1 MKRTIIG
8 FHLDENGDW
17 VANLDCAHGQHV
29 RHRPPFV
36 SRPWVVSE
44 AGREAMLG
52 AELDCVRCD
61 RMEWP
66 DGCVACRRTPEFD
79 ETTVPAGLRSEHA
92 TRRGVWARIHVI
104 RGVLRYHVGPPIDRS
119 FQVGPASSAVIV
131 PEVRHRVEPEGPVRF
146 FLEFSRAKQAM
157 SASAGIDVVHLRM
170 GRPRGRVN
178 SSDRM
183 RPEALPFESGHTGGG
198 LERPIGR
205 DANVLP
211 TEARNRA
218 MRSFNTT
225 GPVKPDKHYCIPPLA
240 RLDLDEVLRLVHGEK
255 YFVLHA
261 PRQTGKTSTL
271 LALCDLLNGQGYQC
285 VYTTVEGAHTAH
297 EDVERAMRA
306 MLAGLALQARLTL
319 GDHFL
324 NDAWPGILA
333 KSGPDQALSEAL
345 ALWAEAS
352 PKPLVLL
359 IDEIDTLQGD
369 PLLSV
374 LQQLRAGYPMHPD
387 AFPQCVVLCGLR
399 DVRDYRIRS
408 TSSPFNIVAESLRL
422 GDFTQ
427 EETLTLLDQHTE
439 ETGQAFTDDAREA
452 IWTQT
457 LGQPWLVN
465 ALAYETCFKRKAGRD
480 RTRAVS
486 ADDVAE
492 AREALIV
499 RRVTHLD
506 QLADKLRED
515 RVRRVVEPML
525 SGVDERRATNHDIEY
540 VRDLGLIARDKP
552 VRIANPIYA
561 EVVPRELGWILQEEL
576 DLNTTWYVDADDSL
590 NLDRLMEAF
599 QDFFRR
605 HSEHWKNRFMYEEAW
620 PQILLQAYLHRVV
633 NGGGRIE
640 REYGLGR
647 GRVDLLITWPQSLP
661 PEEPGGVR
669 VREYVVECKVAR
681 AGDGLE
687 STVRD
692 GVEQT
697 AGYMARCAA
706 EAGHLVVIDQ
716 REGRSWEEKVFR
728 RQRRSENG
736 VPVEVWGM

>member
-1 MKRTIIG
+1 M
-8 FHLDENGDW
+8 
-17 VANLDCAHGQHV
+17 
-29 RHRPPFV
+29 
-36 SRPWVVSE
+36 
-44 AGREAMLG
+44 
-52 AELDCVRCD
+52 
-61 RMEWP
+61 
-66 DGCVACRRTPEFD
+66 
-79 ETTVPAGLRSEHA
+79 
-92 TRRGVWARIHVI
+92 
-104 RGVLRYHVGPPIDRS
+104 
-119 FQVGPASSAVIV
+119 
-131 PEVRHRVEPEGPVRF
+131 RF
-146 FLEFSRAKQAM
+146 
-157 SASAGIDVVHLRM
+157 
-170 GRPRGRVN
+170 
-178 SSDRM
+178 
-183 RPEALPFESGHTGGG
+183 
-198 LERPIGR
+198 
-205 DANVLP
+205 
-211 TEARNRA
+211 
-218 MRSFNTT
+218 FNTT
-225 GPVKPDKHYCIPPLA
+225 GPVNPADHYCIPPLA
-240 RLDLDEVLRLVHGEK
+240 RFDLDDVLALVRTKK

-261 PRQTGKTSTL
+261 PRQTGKTSSL
-271 LALCDLLNGQGYQC
+271 LALCDLLNGQGYAC
-285 VYTTVEGAHTAH
+285 VYTTVETARTARD
-297 EDVERAMRA
+297 DVEEAMRTV
-306 MLAGLALQARLTL
+306 LSGLGSRARMTL
-319 GDHFL
+319 GDEFL
-324 NDAWPGILA
+324 AREWSRILA
-333 KSGPDQALSEAL
+333 EFGPSGALGEAL
-345 ALWAEAS
+345 TRWSEAS

-374 LQQLRAGYPMHPD
+374 LQQLRAGYPMRPR

-422 GDFTQ
+422 GDFMQ
-427 EETLTLLDQHTE
+427 EETLTLLDQHTG
-439 ETGQAFTDDAREA
+439 ETGQTFTDDAREA

-480 RTRAVS
+480 RSRPIT
-486 ADDVAE
+486 ADDIAE

-525 SGVDERRATNHDIEY
+525 SGADEHAFSNRDIEY

-561 EVVPRELGWILQEEL
+561 EVLPRELGLILQETL

-647 GRVDLLITWPQSLP
+647 GRVDLLIAWPQSLP
-661 PEEPGGVR
+661 PEESGGVR
-669 VREYVVECKVAR
+669 VREYVVECKVVR
-681 AGDGLE
+681 DRDGLE

-716 REGRSWEEKVFR
+716 REGRSWEEKVFHR
-728 RQRRSENG
+728 RHRSQDD
-736 VPVEVWGM
+736 VPVDVWGM

>member
-1 MKRTIIG
+1 
-8 FHLDENGDW
+8 
-17 VANLDCAHGQHV
+17 
-29 RHRPPFV
+29 
-36 SRPWVVSE
+36 
-44 AGREAMLG
+44 
-52 AELDCVRCD
+52 
-61 RMEWP
+61 
-66 DGCVACRRTPEFD
+66 
-79 ETTVPAGLRSEHA
+79 
-92 TRRGVWARIHVI
+92 
-104 RGVLRYHVGPPIDRS
+104 
-119 FQVGPASSAVIV
+119 
-131 PEVRHRVEPEGPVRF
+131 
-146 FLEFSRAKQAM
+146 
-157 SASAGIDVVHLRM
+157 
-170 GRPRGRVN
+170 
-178 SSDRM
+178 
-183 RPEALPFESGHTGGG
+183 
-198 LERPIGR
+198 
-205 DANVLP
+205 
-211 TEARNRA
+211 

-225 GPVKPDKHYCIPPLA
+225 GPVKPDKHYCIPPLE
-240 RLDLDEVLRLVHGEK
+240 RFDLDEVLRLVDGEK

-261 PRQTGKTSTL
+261 PRQTGKTSSL
-271 LALCDLLNGQGYQC
+271 LALCDLLNGQGYAC
-285 VYTTVEGAHTAH
+285 VYTTVETARTARD
-297 EDVERAMRA
+297 DVEEAIRTVLSGLGSRARM
-306 MLAGLALQARLTL
+306 TL
-319 GDHFL
+319 GDEFL
-324 NDAWPGILA
+324 AREWSGILA
-333 KSGPDQALSEAL
+333 EFGPNGALGEAL
-345 ALWAEAS
+345 TRWAEAS
-352 PKPLVLL
+352 AKPLVLL

-369 PLLSV
+369 PLLST
-374 LQQLRAGYPMHPD
+374 LQQLRAGYPMRPA

-408 TSSPFNIVAESLRL
+408 TSSPFNIVAKSLRL

-427 EETLTLLDQHTE
+427 EETLALLDQHTG
-439 ETGQAFTDDAREA
+439 ETGQAFTSQAREA

-465 ALAYETCFKRKAGRD
+465 ALAYETCFESKAGRD
-480 RTRAVS
+480 RSRAVTEE
-486 ADDVAE
+486 DVAE

-506 QLADKLRED
+506 QLADKLGEE

-525 SGVDERRATNHDIEY
+525 SGVDERRATHRDIEY

-561 EVVPRELGWILQEEL
+561 EVVPRELGWIVQEEL

-599 QDFFRR
+599 QGFFRR
-605 HSEHWKNRFMYEEAW
+605 HSEHWKNRFLYEEAW

-647 GRVDLLITWPQSLP
+647 GRVDLLIVWPR
-661 PEEPGGVR
+661 GDR
-669 VREYVVECKVAR
+669 MREYAVECKVVR

-687 STVRD
+687 STVEA

-697 AGYMARCAA
+697 ARYMDRCDA

-728 RQRRSENG
+728 RQQRSKGG